1 MMRIAGNS
9 IICTLE
15 LFIISLMLG
24 LFFPASEVI
33 YKGGASSGLGKNIFI
48 SSLTLILLYAYLE
61 DLYKNYSKNL
71 EKKSIVYLFL
81 FSPLFVIWISL
92 ALYVACLEIV
102 LRYLTLPVASI
113 FYICLCLL
121 LFYFQNR
128 MLINLDVFKNSI
140 TEKDN

>member
-1 MMRIAGNS
+1 MTA

-33 YKGGASSGLGKNIFI
+33 YKGGVSSGLGKNIFI
-48 SSLTLILLYAYLE
+48 SSLTLLLFYAYLE

-71 EKKSIVYLFL
+71 KMKSIVYLFL

-113 FYICLCLL
+113 FYISLCLL

-128 MLINLDVFKNSI
+128 MLINLDVFKNSRA
-140 TEKDN
+140 EKDN